1 MTYSTKINFIM
12 KKQILLLLVLGLIS
26 VSAFSQ
32 DIIVKR
38 NGDEI
43 ESKVLEISTET
54 IKYKEF
60 DFQDGPTR
68 NIKISDVFMII
79 YENGKREKFTTSE
92 TASNNLATSN
102 NETNLNRKGNY
113 FSIAPGY
120 GNSYGGLGLRFQY
133 VTPGNVRVGIH
144 GGAGYFPSMGG
155 WLLYSGGVQIYFW
168 DYMYVDA
175 QFGAFG
181 AYEYDYWGYYYSD
194 YGSGRLWGPSLLI
207 GYDWFVTDHFGFNF
221 ATGASLDVGDYGGG
235 VTWAIDGGFVFR
247 F

>member
-1 MTYSTKINFIM
+1 M
-12 KKQILLLLVLGLIS
+12 KRILFLLLIGLSTNLIY
-26 VSAFSQ
+26 AH
-32 DIIVKR
+32 DIIVKQ

-43 ESKVLEISTET
+43 KSKILEITSEA

-60 DFQDGPTR
+60 EFQDGPTR
-68 NIKISDVFMII
+68 NINISDVFMVI
-79 YENGKREKFTTSE
+79 YENGKREKFTNSE
-92 TASNNLATSN
+92 SISNNVGTSN
-102 NETNLNRKGNY
+102 SETNLNRKGNY
-113 FSIAPGY
+113 FSIATGY
-120 GNSYGGLGLRFQY
+120 GNSYGGLGFRLQY

-155 WLLYSGGVQIYFW
+155 WLLFSGGVQIYFW
-168 DYMYVDA
+168 DEMYVDA

-181 AYEYDYWGYYYSD
+181 AYENAYWSD
-194 YGSGRLWGPSLLI
+194 YDSHYDSGRLWGPSLLI
-207 GYDWFVTDHFGFNF
+207 GYDWFVTDHFGFNL

>member
-1 MTYSTKINFIM
+1 M
-12 KKQILLLLVLGLIS
+12 KKQILIILVSCFLSIS
-26 VSAFSQ
+26 SFGQ
-32 DIIVKR
+32 DIIVR
-38 NGDEI
+38 QNGNEI
-43 ESKVLEISTET
+43 KSKVLEISTET

-68 NIKISDVFMII
+68 NIKITEVFMII
-79 YENGKREKFTTSE
+79 YENGKRETFSTIETSNSGIVKNSE
-92 TASNNLATSN
+92 NNLN
-102 NETNLNRKGNY
+102 KKGNY

-133 VTPGNVRVGIH
+133 VTPGNVRVGFH

-155 WLLYSGGVQIYFW
+155 WFLYSGGVQIYFW

-181 AYEYDYWGYYYSD
+181 AYEDSYYGSYYTYHDYD
-194 YGSGRLWGPSLLI
+194 SGRLWGPSLLI

-221 ATGASLDVGDYGGG
+221 ASGVSLELGRYEDFF
-235 VTWAIDGGFVFR
+235 WAIDGGLVFR